1 MERAADDLMHA
12 YMDLND
18 EAWLDEDPKY
28 LDFLATVAEGI
39 ENHSRK
45 NH

>member
-18 EAWLDEDPKY
+18 EAWLDEAPKY
-28 LDFLATVAEGI
+28 LGFLPPPAQGF
-39 ENHSRK
+39 ENHRRE
-45 NH
+45 NG